1 MSSAAISR
9 ALCRTSAAL
18 LAFWCLGVMANM
30 SVASPQNTFPYDE
43 TADAESDVA
52 AAATAAQQEG
62 RLLMINFG
70 ANWCPDCRALA
81 TAIDQEPL
89 ASLLAEHFVMVKVDV
104 GNWDKHQALV
114 KRYGDPIA
122 NGIPAIAVVD
132 RSGTVRYTTQAGE
145 LATARNMGSD
155 ELQRFFEQ
163 LVGRLQEP

>member
-9 ALCRTSAAL
+9 ALCSTSAAL
-18 LAFWCLGVMANM
+18 LALLCLGVMADM
-30 SVASPQNTFPYDE
+30 SATTRQSTFPYDE
-43 TADAESDVA
+43 AANAESDVA
-52 AAATAAQQEG
+52 AAAAAAKAEG
-62 RLLMINFG
+62 RLLMVNFG

-81 TAIDQEPL
+81 AAIDQEPL

-114 KRYGDPIA
+114 RRYGNPIA

-132 RSGTVRYTTQAGE
+132 QTGTVRYTTQAGE
-145 LATARNMGSD
+145 LATARNMGGD